1 LSFLSELKSIKNRG
15 GGYNKNPNYLIPFY
29 NYFMQLE
36 MQSESLLFLLLLPV
50 VGAIFVGLIPSKNPQ
65 LIRNIA
71 IISSSFTLLYSM
83 YLLAF
88 GDVIPKPEGLWL
100 TYDHAWKTRMG
111 TSFALGVDGFSY
123 PMVMLSSLLAWVAVM
138 ASKSIK
144 KSPKAYYL
152 LMLVL
157 SSAITGVFM
166 ARDWALF
173 YIFWEATL
181 IPLFFLI
188 DRWGGAGRQ
197 TAALNF
203 FLYTMGGSV
212 FMLLSLLVLFDATGG
227 RSFSFEAMAEGARHL
242 NSSEQ
247 VLIFLG
253 LLLGFG
259 VKMPIFPLH
268 GWLPLA
274 HVEAPSPVS
283 ILLSGI
289 LLKMGAYGLIRA
301 VATLPNAAHALQG
314 LLLALALIAI
324 VYGSLLAWRQSD
336 MKKMIAYSSVAHMG
350 VVLLGISTLNINGM
364 TGAVFQMIA
373 HGLVAGALFMLIGLL
388 YERTHTK
395 NINDYG
401 SLLHITPRFAFF
413 IIIAFIAGVGLP
425 GTAGFVAELHVLI
438 GGFQYWGWLIF
449 ILSFGVVISATYSI
463 RTVKKLFTGSPKESL
478 RNTKDLRFSEVIA
491 ASILTAGIL
500 GFGFYPQ
507 PILDLIGPSISNFI
521 QGIDLGNTVEAV
533 VNSNSEG
540 SNHVK

>member
-1 LSFLSELKSIKNRG
+1 
-15 GGYNKNPNYLIPFY
+15 
-29 NYFMQLE
+29 
-36 MQSESLLFLLLLPV
+36 MQSSSLLILLLLPV
-50 VGAIFVGLIPSKNPQ
+50 IGAAFVALIPSKKPQ
-65 LIRNIA
+65 FIRNVA
-71 IISSSFTLLYSM
+71 ITFSLVTLLYSI
-83 YLLAF
+83 YLILF
-88 GDVIPKPEGLWL
+88 GDVNQNQTGLWL
-100 TYDHAWKTRMG
+100 TYHHAWKTQMG

-123 PMVMLSSLLAWVAVM
+123 PMVMLSSLLVWVAIM
-138 ASKSIK
+138 ASRGITH
-144 KSPKAYYL
+144 SPKAYYA

-212 FMLLSLLVLFDATGG
+212 FMLLSLLVLFDATDG
-227 RSFSFEAMAEGARHL
+227 RSFSFEIMIEGAQHL
-242 NSSEQ
+242 DSSEQ
-247 VLIFLG
+247 ILIFLG

-289 LLKMGAYGLIRA
+289 LLKMGAYGIIRA
-301 VATLPNAAHALQG
+301 VQTLPVAAQALQG
-314 LLLALALIAI
+314 LLLVLSLIAI

-350 VVLLGISTLNINGM
+350 VVLLGISTLNVEGM

-401 SLLHITPRFAFF
+401 SLIHVTPRFAFF
-413 IIIAFIAGVGLP
+413 IIIAFIAGVSLP
-425 GTAGFVAELHVLI
+425 GTAGFIAELHVMI
-438 GGFQYWGWLIF
+438 GGFKHWEGIVF
-449 ILSFGVVISATYSI
+449 VLSLGVVISATYSL
-463 RTVKKLFTGSPKESL
+463 RTVKKLFSGASKE
-478 RNTKDLRFSEVIA
+478 RFKNTEDLRLSELVA
-491 ASILTAGIL
+491 ASCLIIGIL

-507 PILDLIGPSISNFI
+507 PVLDLITPSIN
-521 QGIDLGNTVEAV
+521 DLVQNITVDNVIEASTGGRDV
-533 VNSNSEG
+533 R
-540 SNHVK
+540 